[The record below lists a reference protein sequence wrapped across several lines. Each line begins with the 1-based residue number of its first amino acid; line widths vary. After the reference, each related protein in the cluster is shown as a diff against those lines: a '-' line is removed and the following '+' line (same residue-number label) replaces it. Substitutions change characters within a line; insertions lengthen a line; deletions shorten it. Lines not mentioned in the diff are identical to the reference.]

1 MPSLWETIL
10 RGYLL
15 ELTVSKWP
23 LNLLKSLLCMDFFF
37 HFIHSVNINW
47 IGTVFQVWVAGDR
60 VVSKR
65 DTFSV
70 FTSAEMFS
78 DVECW
83 RRDQNQWPDQS
94 INEIICPQLMYKLL
108 HCLTSH
114 PSSESVLAD
123 FVLGG
128 TTSFFPTEEFC
139 DIIIPG
145 HLFVLFGHL
154 DSFSVFQSLA
164 LAFLFNRLFS

>member
-15 ELTVSKWP
+15 ELTMTKWP

-37 HFIHSVNINW
+37 PFYSFSQYQLNRYCIP
-47 IGTVFQVWVAGDR
+47 VWVAGDR

-65 DTFSV
+65 DTFSI

-94 INEIICPQLMYKLL
+94 INEIIWPQLMYKLL

-114 PSSESVLAD
+114 TSSESVLAD

-128 TTSFFPTEEFC
+128 TTSFFSIGEFC
-139 DIIIPG
+139 DIIIPC
-145 HLFVLFGHL
+145 HLFVLFYHL